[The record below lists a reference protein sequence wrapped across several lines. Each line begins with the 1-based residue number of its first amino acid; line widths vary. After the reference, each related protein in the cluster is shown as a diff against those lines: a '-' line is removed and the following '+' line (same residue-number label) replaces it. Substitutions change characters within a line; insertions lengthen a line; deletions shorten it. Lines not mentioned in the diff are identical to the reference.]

1 MESFKDKNGKNWI
14 IEINVGS
21 ARRVKAEC
29 GIDLLS
35 AVTVNS
41 EGINT
46 SVLDSI
52 GSDAYMLVNV
62 ILSLCRKQIDEQN
75 ITDEDFLS
83 YFDGE
88 TIQSATDSVIK
99 EIINFSQPSKRKMLS
114 LIYTKVK
121 GFRAEAEQQVE
132 KVLNNANF
140 LTELDNQLKEQFTS
154 SQEYSE

>member
-29 GIDLLS
+29 GIDLLN

-83 YFDGE
+83 CFDGE

-132 KVLNNANF
+132 KMLNNANF